1 MSSIE
6 AVTVPKWGMTMTE
19 GKITQ
24 WMVGEGDPV
33 TRGQEILEIETTK
46 VTNVVEAAAS
56 GTLRRIVLAEG
67 TTAPVGALAG
77 VIADEVATPEEIDA
91 FIESYADRLGGGD
104 EGEGGAAVPR
114 TIVVDGGAI
123 NLLEAGPQSDET
135 VVLLHGFG
143 GDLSTWLF
151 NQSALAESM
160 RVVAIDLPGHGAS
173 SPIAGGD
180 IFPKIVSAVEAAVEA
195 VAPGKLHLIAH
206 SFGGA
211 VAAAIAANRPSR
223 VASLTL
229 IAPIGLSRQ
238 ISREFLV
245 DFVAVERRR
254 PLHSV
259 LERLFADPSKITS
272 DMVEGTLRFK
282 RLEGVP
288 EALSAIADTIADDHG
303 QVQSIGGQ
311 LAALTCPVTIL
322 WGERDAIVP
331 VPQQAD
337 LPANA
342 RLRIIPGIGHMPQ
355 MEASSAVNEAILE
368 NLQRSSGI

>member
-24 WMVGEGDPV
+24 WMVGEGGHV
-33 TRGQEILEIETTK
+33 ARGQEILEIETTK
-46 VTNVVEAAAS
+46 VTNVVEAAAT
-56 GTLRRIVLAEG
+56 GTLRRIVLGEG

-77 VIADEVATPEEIDA
+77 VIADEAATPEEIDA
-91 FIESYADRLGGGD
+91 FIASYAGRLGSGD
-104 EGEGGAAVPR
+104 EGEGGEVAPR
-114 TIVVDGGAI
+114 AITVDGGAVNI
-123 NLLEAGPQSDET
+123 LEAGPESSET

-151 NQSALAESM
+151 NQTALAEKM
-160 RVVAIDLPGHGAS
+160 RVVAVDLPGHGAS
-173 SPIAGGD
+173 SPIAGED
-180 IFPKIVSAVEAAVEA
+180 VFPKIVTAVEAAVDA
-195 VAPGKLHLIAH
+195 VAPGRVHLVAH

-211 VAAAIAANRPSR
+211 VAAAIAANQPSR

-238 ISREFLV
+238 MSRDFLV
-245 DFVAVERRR
+245 DFIAAERRR
-254 PLHSV
+254 PLLSV

-282 RLEGVP
+282 RLEGVA
-288 EALSAIADTIADDHG
+288 EALSAIADTIADDSG

-311 LAALTCPVTIL
+311 LKELSCPVMIV
-322 WGERDAIVP
+322 WGDRDDIVP
-331 VPQQAD
+331 VPQAD
-337 LPANA
+337 EVPANA
-342 RLRIIPGIGHMPQ
+342 ELRIIPGVGHMPQ
-355 MEASSAVNEAILE
+355 MEAASIVNEAILE
-368 NLQRSSGI
+368 NSQRN

>member
-24 WMVGEGDPV
+24 WMVGEGEHV

-46 VTNVVEAAAS
+46 VTNVVEAAAT
-56 GTLRRIVLAEG
+56 GTLRRIVLKEG

-77 VIADEVATPEEIDA
+77 VIAEAAATSEEIDA
-91 FIESYADRLGGGD
+91 FIASYADRLGAGD
-104 EGEGGAAVPR
+104 EGDGGVPVPR
-114 TIVVDGGAI
+114 TIAVDGGAV
-123 NLLEAGPQSDET
+123 NVLEAGPQGDET

-151 NQSALAESM
+151 NQSALAENM

-180 IFPKIVSAVEAAVEA
+180 VFPKIVSAVEAAVEA

-223 VASLTL
+223 VGSLTL

-238 ISREFLV
+238 ISRDFLV
-245 DFVAVERRR
+245 DFVAAERRR
-254 PLHSV
+254 PLLGV

-288 EALSAIADTIADDHG
+288 EALSAIADTIADDNG
-303 QVQSIGGQ
+303 QLQSIGDQ
-311 LAALTCPVTIL
+311 LQALTCPVTLI
-322 WGERDAIVP
+322 WGERDGIVP
-331 VPQQAD
+331 VPQQAEV
-337 LPANA
+337 PGNVQ
-342 RLRIIPGIGHMPQ
+342 LRIIPGAGHMPQ
-355 MEASSAVNEAILE
+355 MEASSAVNEAIME
-368 NLQRSSGI
+368 NIQRSSGI

>member
-24 WMVGEGDPV
+24 WMVGEGEHV

-46 VTNVVEAAAS
+46 VTNVVEAAAT
-56 GTLRRIVLAEG
+56 GTLRRIVLKEG

-77 VIADEVATPEEIDA
+77 VIAEAAATSEEIDA
-91 FIESYADRLGGGD
+91 FIASYADRLGAGD
-104 EGEGGAAVPR
+104 EGDGGVPVPR
-114 TIVVDGGAI
+114 TIAVDGGAV
-123 NLLEAGPQSDET
+123 NVLEAGPQGDET

-151 NQSALAESM
+151 NQSALAENM

-180 IFPKIVSAVEAAVEA
+180 VFPKIVSAVEAAVEA

-223 VASLTL
+223 VGSLTL

-238 ISREFLV
+238 ISRDFLV
-245 DFVAVERRR
+245 DFVAAERRR
-254 PLHSV
+254 PLLGV

-288 EALSAIADTIADDHG
+288 EALSAIADTIADDNG
-303 QVQSIGGQ
+303 QLQSIGDQ
-311 LAALTCPVTIL
+311 LQALTCPVTLI
-322 WGERDAIVP
+322 WGERDGIVP
-331 VPQQAD
+331 VPQQAEV
-337 LPANA
+337 PGNVQ
-342 RLRIIPGIGHMPQ
+342 LRIIPGAGHMPQ
-355 MEASSAVNEAILE
+355 MEASSAVNEAIME
-368 NLQRSSGI
+368 NIQHG

>member
-24 WMVGEGDPV
+24 WMVGEGDKV
-33 TRGQEILEIETTK
+33 ERGQEILEIETTK

-56 GTLRRIVLAEG
+56 GTLRRIVLGEG

-77 VIADEVATPEEIDA
+77 VIADTAATPEEIDA
-91 FIESYADRLGGGD
+91 FIASYADRLGAGD
-104 EGEGGAAVPR
+104 EGDGGASVPR
-114 TIVVDGGAI
+114 TIAVDGGVV
-123 NLLEAGPQSDET
+123 NVLEAGPESDET

-143 GDLSTWLF
+143 GDLTTWLF
-151 NQSALAESM
+151 NQSALAENM

-173 SPIAGGD
+173 TPIAGD
-180 IFPKIVSAVEAAVEA
+180 AVFPKIVSAAEAAIEA
-195 VAPGKLHLIAH
+195 IAPGKLHLVAH

-238 ISREFLV
+238 MSRDFLV
-245 DFVAVERRR
+245 DFVAAERRR
-254 PLHSV
+254 PLQGV

-288 EALSAIADTIADDHG
+288 EALSAIAETIADDNG

-311 LAALTCPVTIL
+311 LRELTCPVTLI
-322 WGERDAIVP
+322 WGDRDEIVP
-331 VPQQAD
+331 LPQSTEV
-337 LPANA
+337 PANA
-342 RLRIIPGIGHMPQ
+342 RLRIIPDAGHMPQ

-368 NLQRSSGI
+368 NIQRSPGI

>member
-24 WMVGEGDPV
+24 WMVGEGGPV

-46 VTNVVEAAAS
+46 VTNVVEAAAT
-56 GTLRRIVLAEG
+56 GTLRRIVLNEG

-77 VIADEVATPEEIDA
+77 VIADEAATPEEIDA
-91 FIESYADRLGGGD
+91 FIASYADRLGSGD
-104 EGEGGAAVPR
+104 EGEGGASVPR
-114 TIVVDGGAI
+114 TITVDGGTV
-123 NLLEAGPQSDET
+123 NVLEAGPESDET

-151 NQSALAESM
+151 NQSALAEKM
-160 RVVAIDLPGHGAS
+160 RVVAVDLPGHGAS
-173 SPIAGGD
+173 SPIAGED
-180 IFPKIVSAVEAAVEA
+180 VFLKIVAAVEAAVDA
-195 VAPGKLHLIAH
+195 VAPGKLHLVAH

-211 VAAAIAANRPSR
+211 VAAAIATNRPSR
-223 VASLTL
+223 VGSLTL

-238 ISREFLV
+238 MSRDFLV
-245 DFVAVERRR
+245 DFIAAERRR
-254 PLHSV
+254 QLSSV

-288 EALSAIADTIADDHG
+288 EALSAIADTIADDSG

-311 LAALTCPVTIL
+311 LKDLPCPVTIL
-322 WGERDAIVP
+322 WGDRDEIVP
-331 VPQQAD
+331 LPQSTEV
-337 LPANA
+337 PANA
-342 RLRIIPGIGHMPQ
+342 RLRIIPDVGHMPQ
-355 MEASSAVNEAILE
+355 MEASSAVNDAILE
-368 NLQRSSGI
+368 TFQRG